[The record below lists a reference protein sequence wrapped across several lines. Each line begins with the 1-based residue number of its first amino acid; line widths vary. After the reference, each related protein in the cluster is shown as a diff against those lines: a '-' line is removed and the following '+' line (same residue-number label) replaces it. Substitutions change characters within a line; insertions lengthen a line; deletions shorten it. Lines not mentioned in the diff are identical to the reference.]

1 MVRWCH
7 QIKYKILYIITSFGH
22 TEMCILYFFKEADLI
37 NWWPLCLTYLYNVHP
52 SMLWFYFRLPPRQ
65 HGWWWFPSACCPP
78 PSSPPP
84 ARPPG
89 PPAASPQRRRTARR
103 RPAFATGPPTHC
115 LDRAESSGS
124 SVPPALGWRTAR
136 DDRCPRDGPPGGAP
150 DTSFAKQT

>member
-1 MVRWCH
+1 MSDIIWLECRENILHNYLFWPYRNVYFVLFLRSWP
-7 QIKYKILYIITSFGH
+7 YKLMALMPNIL
-22 TEMCILYFFKEADLI
+22 
-37 NWWPLCLTYLYNVHP
+37 VHP